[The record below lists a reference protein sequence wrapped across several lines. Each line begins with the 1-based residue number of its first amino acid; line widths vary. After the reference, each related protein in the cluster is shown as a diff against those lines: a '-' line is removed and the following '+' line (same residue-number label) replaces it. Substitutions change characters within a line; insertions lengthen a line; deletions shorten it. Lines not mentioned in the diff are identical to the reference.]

1 MDHPPVAYFQDISWK
16 LTWHG
21 VNSIFYFPQVLATH
35 FHGDSPFWPS
45 VVHVKKK
52 VVYDFKF
59 YAYIFTD
66 MVSLFVFKSE
76 KYFLLPK

>member
-1 MDHPPVAYFQDISWK
+1 MVIRHFDHLWS
-16 LTWHG
+16 
-21 VNSIFYFPQVLATH
+21 
-35 FHGDSPFWPS
+35 
-45 VVHVKKK
+45 HVKKK
-52 VVYDFKF
+52 VVYYFKF

>member
-16 LTWHG
+16 LTRQG

-35 FHGDSPFWPS
+35 FHGDSPFRPS